1 MLAPHLLLKPSASV
15 NTCEPSRVAR
25 LSDLLLHYF
34 HYLILLLRKT
44 FIITE
49 LGIKELAQRGGSGVL
64 LGSICGSREVF
75 FSRRSHLQGKVKIE
89 PVRGVE
95 GMKGGVNI
103 HPVLFVSVA
112 VVGSSPKIHI
122 RAGLCLQE
130 TTEQRGL
137 EGNADWSCWF
147 KIYLFNTCSDGE
159 QRQNTDSK
167 QEEVPVTTTWEKSK
181 CVGEKHSGRKCWSD
195 WSLPAERLRD
205 YRTDYQEIQLNDIL
219 LHIGNSLKFPS
230 TLLFNVSVAFTR
242 WWNVTEYI
250 NQLLYMLQY

>member
-75 FSRRSHLQGKVKIE
+75 FFPSQSPPRKGENWTCKGGGGDE
-89 PVRGVE
+89 
-95 GMKGGVNI
+95 GGVNI

-195 WSLPAERLRD
+195 WSFQQNVCATTGQIIRKLSSVIFFFILVTVWSFLLLR
-205 YRTDYQEIQLNDIL
+205 YSMYL
-219 LHIGNSLKFPS
+219 
-230 TLLFNVSVAFTR
+230 
-242 WWNVTEYI
+242 
-250 NQLLYMLQY
+250 

>member
-95 GMKGGVNI
+95 GMKGGE
-103 HPVLFVSVA
+103 HPPRPLCLCRRRWLVPKNPHQSWFVSA
-112 VVGSSPKIHI
+112 GND
-122 RAGLCLQE
+122 RAARP
-130 TTEQRGL
+130 RG
-137 EGNADWSCWF
+137 
-147 KIYLFNTCSDGE
+147 K
-159 QRQNTDSK
+159 R
-167 QEEVPVTTTWEKSK
+167 
-181 CVGEKHSGRKCWSD
+181 
-195 WSLPAERLRD
+195 
-205 YRTDYQEIQLNDIL
+205 
-219 LHIGNSLKFPS
+219 
-230 TLLFNVSVAFTR
+230 
-242 WWNVTEYI
+242 
-250 NQLLYMLQY
+250 

>member
-34 HYLILLLRKT
+34 HYLIWLLRKT

-167 QEEVPVTTTWEKSK
+167 QEEVGYLSPPREK
-181 CVGEKHSGRKCWSD
+181 R
-195 WSLPAERLRD
+195 A
-205 YRTDYQEIQLNDIL
+205 
-219 LHIGNSLKFPS
+219 
-230 TLLFNVSVAFTR
+230 NVSVKNTQDGNVGQTEAFQQ
-242 WWNVTEYI
+242 NVCATTGQI
-250 NQLLYMLQY
+250 IRKLSSVIFFFILVTVWSFLLLCYSMYL

>member
-95 GMKGGVNI
+95 GMKGGWTSTPSSLSLSPSLARPQKSTSELVCVCRKRQSSEASRETLI
-103 HPVLFVSVA
+103 EVA
-112 VVGSSPKIHI
+112 DLKS
-122 RAGLCLQE
+122 
-130 TTEQRGL
+130 
-137 EGNADWSCWF
+137 
-147 KIYLFNTCSDGE
+147 TCSTHV
-159 QRQNTDSK
+159 QMASK
-167 QEEVPVTTTWEKSK
+167 GRTLTVNRKKYLSPPREK
-181 CVGEKHSGRKCWSD
+181 R
-195 WSLPAERLRD
+195 A
-205 YRTDYQEIQLNDIL
+205 
-219 LHIGNSLKFPS
+219 
-230 TLLFNVSVAFTR
+230 NVSVKNSQDGNVGQTEAFSRTSAR
-242 WWNVTEYI
+242 
-250 NQLLYMLQY
+250 LQDRLSGNSAQWYSSSYW

>member
-34 HYLILLLRKT
+34 HYLIWLLRKT

-181 CVGEKHSGRKCWSD
+181 CVGEKLSGRKCWSD
-195 WSLPAERLRD
+195 WSFQQNVCATTGQIIRKFSSM
-205 YRTDYQEIQLNDIL
+205 IFFFIL
-219 LHIGNSLKFPS
+219 VTVWSF
-230 TLLFNVSVAFTR
+230 LLLCYSM
-242 WWNVTEYI
+242 Y
-250 NQLLYMLQY
+250 L